1 MVTLWTFADQI
12 PLFFDK
18 HPLVVSYTAN
28 YLRIVPVSYGAMG
41 VMIVINASLNAIG
54 KPFLATTLILLRA
67 FILYVP
73 LAYIGQK
80 YFGFNGILYALMMT
94 NFIVGI
100 ASHLWNKTA
109 TP

>member
-1 MVTLWTFADQI
+1 MSSRNPKNSV
-12 PLFFDK
+12 
-18 HPLVVSYTAN
+18 VVSDTSR

-41 VMIVINASLNAIG
+41 IMVVVNSAFNAIG
-54 KPFLATTLILLRA
+54 KPFIATMLILLRA

-80 YFGFNGILYALMMT
+80 YFGFTGILLALMMT
-94 NFIVGI
+94 NFIVGLM
-100 ASHLWNKTA
+100 SHLWNKIA